1 MTKKILA
8 ITGIRSEYDLIKPV
22 LDLLKI
28 DKKID
33 LSLVVSGCHLSKFH
47 NYSYKLILKDGFK
60 IQKKIKSFNEK
71 FKDAER
77 SQAVGILVKEL
88 TKFIKKDRPDFIL
101 TVGDREEAIAASIV
115 GNYNKI
121 LVVHIGGGDKAYGNT
136 DDPIR
141 FATSKLSHIHC
152 VFSKINYKNL
162 LNFGEES
169 FRIFQTGNP
178 SYTNI
183 ANQKIQNL
191 KEISK
196 KLGINL
202 KKKNFIIFIQHP
214 ISSQYHLIEKH
225 YLNSLKAISKYAL
238 IEKMIVLSIKP
249 NTDPGSEKI
258 IKLIDKHKTKYKNVI
273 FCNNLESNIFVNLL
287 RNAYCV
293 AGNSSMGLLESSFY
307 NLPAINIGNRQK
319 GRDSPGNVIFVKN
332 NLDSILKGFNDIKL
346 LRKKY
351 KKFKANFYGDLK
363 SAQNILD
370 VIKLI
375 NTKDIKWY
383 NKKKLCL

>member
-1 MTKKILA
+1 
-8 ITGIRSEYDLIKPV
+8 
-22 LDLLKI
+22 
-28 DKKID
+28 
-33 LSLVVSGCHLSKFH
+33 
-47 NYSYKLILKDGFK
+47 
-60 IQKKIKSFNEK
+60 
-71 FKDAER
+71 
-77 SQAVGILVKEL
+77 
-88 TKFIKKDRPDFIL
+88 
-101 TVGDREEAIAASIV
+101 
-115 GNYNKI
+115 
-121 LVVHIGGGDKAYGNT
+121 
-136 DDPIR
+136 
-141 FATSKLSHIHC
+141 
-152 VFSKINYKNL
+152 
-162 LNFGEES
+162 
-169 FRIFQTGNP
+169 
-178 SYTNI
+178 
-183 ANQKIQNL
+183 
-191 KEISK
+191 
-196 KLGINL
+196 
-202 KKKNFIIFIQHP
+202 
-214 ISSQYHLIEKH
+214 
-225 YLNSLKAISKYAL
+225 
-238 IEKMIVLSIKP
+238 MIVLSIKP